1 MRRVAIPAL
10 IIMLAV
16 AGFVATAGWNSAEE
30 PRQVITVTEQE
41 LALPYRAATADNDP
55 TLSLLLQFEGRYDPL
70 ESRNW
75 LPEARLRELGF
86 ALHIP
91 AGSPQAVSTYD
102 RVPPRVAW
110 VVLEYDGP
118 VGREIQR
125 RRELRTEYTRVPSG
139 RTSRLVP
146 VDAGLDYQ
154 QLHARYPMGHLIMRG
169 VIGLNYLPADG
180 GGPLV
185 YGTLREVVPTRVAVP
200 YPFRSLLRPLT
211 AGTREPSAKPR
222 YEADLAIGSLGLPYL
237 RALRVY

>member
-1 MRRVAIPAL
+1 MKRIAIPAL
-10 IIMLAV
+10 IVMVAV
-16 AGFVATAGWNSAEE
+16 AGFVAVAGWNGAEE
-30 PRQVITVTEQE
+30 PRQVITVTEHE
-41 LALPYRAATADNDP
+41 LALPFRPATADNDP
-55 TLSLLLQFEGRYDPL
+55 TLSLLLQYEGRYDPL

-110 VVLEYDGP
+110 VVFEYDGP
-118 VGREIQR
+118 VGRDIQR
-125 RRELRTEYTRVPSG
+125 RRELRMEYAHVPSG
-139 RTSRLVP
+139 RRSRLVP

-154 QLHARYPMGHLIMRG
+154 QLRARYPAGHLIVRG
-169 VIGLNYLPADG
+169 VIGLNYLAADA

-185 YGTLREVVPTRVAVP
+185 YGMLREVVPTRVAVP

-211 AGTREPSAKPR
+211 DGIPEPSAKPR

-237 RALRVY
+237 QALRVY